1 MFARWRARL
10 SPAARGGLFYFG
22 YYGAAATYMP
32 FLSVFFARRGLSGQ
46 EIGVLAAVGP
56 LMALLA
62 APALSA
68 LADRRGWRLQMLSAA
83 MAGSALSLLALLV
96 PDSFWGLLV
105 VVALLAIAASPIA
118 PIADG
123 LMARMAARRGLSY
136 GQMRLWGSLSYALVA
151 AAGGALWQEAG
162 FRVVLPVA
170 AALFLA
176 LMLVAPLLDDERPV
190 TTEAPSS
197 LRVVTRDSRLRIV
210 LVATFLLGLGMGMA
224 LTFGG
229 IYMDRLSGGQFL
241 VGLFAGLTAFC
252 ELPTMHWSEN
262 LIRRLSAPW
271 TLVLAYVLQGSGYI
285 GFLYIRQPE
294 LLLGVAV
301 LQGLGFGL
309 FLPTTVRLVDTLA
322 PAEWATTFQ
331 GLLSAGVW
339 GLAPLVAG
347 LLGGSLFDA
356 GGAPAVFVAC
366 VVVTVA
372 AALLLVGAQLA
383 GIFRRAGEP
392 PRDSHDP
399 PAAPGA
405 RETGP
410 SPA

>member
-10 SPAARGGLFYFG
+10 SPATRGGLFYFG

-46 EIGVLAAVGP
+46 EIGILAAFGP
-56 LMALLA
+56 LMALVA

-68 LADRRGWRLQMLSAA
+68 LADRRGWRLEMLSAA
-83 MAGSALSLLALLV
+83 MAASALSLLALLV
-96 PDSFWGLLV
+96 PNSFWGLLV
-105 VVALLAIAASPIA
+105 VVAMLAIASSPVG

-123 LMARMAARRGLSY
+123 LLARMAARRGLSY

-151 AAGGALWQEAG
+151 AGGGALWQEAG
-162 FRVVLPVA
+162 YRVVLPVA

-176 LMLVAPLLDDERPV
+176 LMLVAPLLDDERPT

-210 LVATFLLGLGMGMA
+210 LVATFLLGLGMGMG

-252 ELPTMHWSEN
+252 ELPTMHWSEK

-294 LLLGVAV
+294 LLLGMAV

-309 FLPTTVRLVDTLA
+309 FLPTTVRLVDMLA

-347 LLGGSLFDA
+347 LLGGSLYDA
-356 GGAPAVFVAC
+356 GGAPAVFMAC
-366 VVVTVA
+366 VIVTAGAV
-372 AALLLVGAQLA
+372 LLLAGAQLA
-383 GIFRRAGEP
+383 GIFRRAEEP

-399 PAAPGA
+399 PGA
-405 RETGP
+405 REAGP